1 MEKVGGNNIIV
12 SGRTQT
18 KKLQLA
24 SQLSAPG
31 GGPDAVEGGDRPRV
45 P

>member
-12 SGRTQT
+12 SGRTQ